1 MRKTFRESELSSKM
15 NGGISVTGGAQG
27 VTNVLLHRK
36 LKAIGFALDSLCVLK
51 VCDSKI
57 LWLDSI

>member
-1 MRKTFRESELSSKM
+1 M
-15 NGGISVTGGAQG
+15 
-27 VTNVLLHRK
+27 TNVLLHRK